1 MRKSKRI
8 ISLLTA
14 LCLTLGLCP
23 ASAAEGRTVSVG
35 TARELI
41 ALSESCTLDTWS
53 QGLTVELTAD
63 IDLGNAAFRP
73 IPIFCGVFEG
83 NGHRISGL
91 RVTGKGS
98 DQGLFRYLKE
108 GAVVRN
114 LELEGE
120 ILPEGTKSGLGLL
133 CGRNEGTV
141 TGVTVSGTVSGE
153 EDVGGLVGVNEATG
167 VLRQCENQAQITGV
181 THTGGIAGRNE
192 GTIEACI
199 NRGAIDPDANDDAQ
213 DTGGIAGRSSGTI
226 TGSVNHGEI
235 GYPHTGY
242 NVGGIAGR
250 QNGSVV
256 GCENYGSIWGRKD
269 VGGIVGQFEPYT
281 VLTYGE
287 DPMQRLDDELSRLSG
302 LMTRLTDQISGYSG
316 DAVDDLKAVSGAM
329 DAIRE
334 TAHTA
339 GTDGREDA
347 QAAGEAI
354 YDSAQIING
363 ALGTLLDHTETFAAA
378 ADRDLTELGDAMD
391 ALRDCLDKGFTA
403 MDSAAY
409 EARLTLDAQVRDMEV
424 QAGRISAAIEEIG
437 AYFDALDGVVRAAG
451 SLLNGGTLEALEDA
465 VEELKRHDVERALTS
480 IGTSLREISGD
491 VTALRENL
499 GDALDDFGDAA
510 DDTWEEADAALDRVS
525 GAADGLQSACKGFS
539 DAAIGELRTVNSAV
553 DAIEDMLRQWL
564 GALSGKGGNAADQ
577 IDEQLQLIG
586 DRVDRLTDGAASAN
600 RDLHDTT
607 GDILSQLDSVRSAI
621 TDLGSTPEK
630 TVDDVSDSVEQ
641 EGEQGRVISCANHG
655 EVTGD
660 ANVGGVAGILATELG
675 LDPEEDL
682 DIQNDKLLSDTTAY
696 IKATVRDCR
705 NAGAVTAKNDCAG
718 GIIGR
723 GEVGAVL
730 DCRNTGDVETTSGG
744 QCGGVAGLSRTVIRR
759 SYALCS
765 LTGNDKV
772 GGVAGEGHDI
782 RECYTMVSVVG
793 GGERFG
799 AVAGM
804 ADGEVERNYF
814 VRESLAGI
822 DGVDY
827 AGKAEPMDYEDFA
840 AVPGMPEEFLGFR
853 ITFLV
858 DGAAIKTLAVPYGG
872 DLDPESIPEVPR
884 REGVYGAWEDFSQ
897 ENIIRSRTVE
907 AVYSDWITTISTGE
921 EQPVL
926 LLEGAFAPGARLE
939 AEDWTPGAGKL
950 LEGYRLAAGYTFS
963 VEDRGQAEL
972 QGGYTVRVRVPDA
985 KGEVC
990 VAVWQDGALRLA
1002 EARREGSYL
1011 SFPMEREGSFA
1022 VLTRPGVPSPWLF
1035 AASAAVL
1042 AALLVLLRHKKRTAA
1057 RRQYSIKKGLRIP
1070 GDGRRERRPFT
1081 AGKGLQITA
1090 EYTIL
1095 KRSVRD

>member
-363 ALGTLLDHTETFAAA
+363 ALGTLLDQTETFAAA
-378 ADRDLTELGDAMD
+378 ADRNLTELGDAMD

-424 QAGRISAAIEEIG
+424 QAGCISAAIEEIG

-499 GDALDDFGDAA
+499 GDALADFG
-510 DDTWEEADAALDRVS
+510 ER
-525 GAADGLQSACKGFS
+525 
-539 DAAIGELRTVNSAV
+539 
-553 DAIEDMLRQWL
+553 
-564 GALSGKGGNAADQ
+564 
-577 IDEQLQLIG
+577 
-586 DRVDRLTDGAASAN
+586 
-600 RDLHDTT
+600 H
-607 GDILSQLDSVRSAI
+607 
-621 TDLGSTPEK
+621 
-630 TVDDVSDSVEQ
+630 
-641 EGEQGRVISCANHG
+641 
-655 EVTGD
+655 
-660 ANVGGVAGILATELG
+660 
-675 LDPEEDL
+675 
-682 DIQNDKLLSDTTAY
+682 
-696 IKATVRDCR
+696 
-705 NAGAVTAKNDCAG
+705 
-718 GIIGR
+718 
-723 GEVGAVL
+723 
-730 DCRNTGDVETTSGG
+730 
-744 QCGGVAGLSRTVIRR
+744 
-759 SYALCS
+759 
-765 LTGNDKV
+765 
-772 GGVAGEGHDI
+772 
-782 RECYTMVSVVG
+782 VG
-793 GGERFG
+793 GGRRG
-799 AVAGM
+799 PG
-804 ADGEVERNYF
+804 
-814 VRESLAGI
+814 S
-822 DGVDY
+822 GVGGGGR
-827 AGKAEPMDYEDFA
+827 APKRLQRVQRRRHWRA
-840 AVPGMPEEFLGFR
+840 AHR
-853 ITFLV
+853 QQ
-858 DGAAIKTLAVPYGG
+858 
-872 DLDPESIPEVPR
+872 R
-884 REGVYGAWEDFSQ
+884 RG
-897 ENIIRSRTVE
+897 
-907 AVYSDWITTISTGE
+907 
-921 EQPVL
+921 
-926 LLEGAFAPGARLE
+926 
-939 AEDWTPGAGKL
+939 
-950 LEGYRLAAGYTFS
+950 
-963 VEDRGQAEL
+963 
-972 QGGYTVRVRVPDA
+972 
-985 KGEVC
+985 C
-990 VAVWQDGALRLA
+990 
-1002 EARREGSYL
+1002 
-1011 SFPMEREGSFA
+1011 
-1022 VLTRPGVPSPWLF
+1022 
-1035 AASAAVL
+1035 
-1042 AALLVLLRHKKRTAA
+1042 H
-1057 RRQYSIKKGLRIP
+1057 
-1070 GDGRRERRPFT
+1070 
-1081 AGKGLQITA
+1081 
-1090 EYTIL
+1090 
-1095 KRSVRD
+1095 

>member
-41 ALSESCTLDTWS
+41 ALSKSCTLDTWS

-108 GAVVRN
+108 EAVVRN

-181 THTGGIAGRNE
+181 THIGGIAGRNE

-465 VEELKRHDVERALTS
+465 VEELKRHDVERALIS

-621 TDLGSTPEK
+621 IDLGSTPEK

-730 DCRNTGDVETTSGG
+730 DCRNTGDVETASGG

-782 RECYTMVSVVG
+782 RECYTMVSVTG

-897 ENIIRSRTVE
+897 ENITRSRTVE

-963 VEDRGQAEL
+963 VEDRGQAEP

-1002 EARREGSYL
+1002 EARQEGSYL

-1035 AASAAVL
+1035 VASAAVL
-1042 AALLVLLRHKKRTAA
+1042 AALLVLLRHKKKDRSKAA
-1057 RRQYSIKKGLRIP
+1057 
-1070 GDGRRERRPFT
+1070 
-1081 AGKGLQITA
+1081 
-1090 EYTIL
+1090 
-1095 KRSVRD
+1095 V

>member
-41 ALSESCTLDTWS
+41 ALSKSCTLDTWS

-108 GAVVRN
+108 EAVVRN

-181 THTGGIAGRNE
+181 THIGGIAGRNE

-363 ALGTLLDHTETFAAA
+363 ALGTLLDQTETFAAA

-451 SLLNGGTLEALEDA
+451 SLLNGGT
-465 VEELKRHDVERALTS
+465 
-480 IGTSLREISGD
+480 
-491 VTALRENL
+491 
-499 GDALDDFGDAA
+499 
-510 DDTWEEADAALDRVS
+510 
-525 GAADGLQSACKGFS
+525 C
-539 DAAIGELRTVNSAV
+539 
-553 DAIEDMLRQWL
+553 
-564 GALSGKGGNAADQ
+564 
-577 IDEQLQLIG
+577 
-586 DRVDRLTDGAASAN
+586 
-600 RDLHDTT
+600 
-607 GDILSQLDSVRSAI
+607 
-621 TDLGSTPEK
+621 
-630 TVDDVSDSVEQ
+630 
-641 EGEQGRVISCANHG
+641 GRRPS
-655 EVTGD
+655 
-660 ANVGGVAGILATELG
+660 
-675 LDPEEDL
+675 
-682 DIQNDKLLSDTTAY
+682 
-696 IKATVRDCR
+696 
-705 NAGAVTAKNDCAG
+705 
-718 GIIGR
+718 
-723 GEVGAVL
+723 
-730 DCRNTGDVETTSGG
+730 
-744 QCGGVAGLSRTVIRR
+744 
-759 SYALCS
+759 
-765 LTGNDKV
+765 
-772 GGVAGEGHDI
+772 
-782 RECYTMVSVVG
+782 
-793 GGERFG
+793 
-799 AVAGM
+799 
-804 ADGEVERNYF
+804 
-814 VRESLAGI
+814 
-822 DGVDY
+822 
-827 AGKAEPMDYEDFA
+827 
-840 AVPGMPEEFLGFR
+840 
-853 ITFLV
+853 
-858 DGAAIKTLAVPYGG
+858 
-872 DLDPESIPEVPR
+872 
-884 REGVYGAWEDFSQ
+884 
-897 ENIIRSRTVE
+897 
-907 AVYSDWITTISTGE
+907 
-921 EQPVL
+921 
-926 LLEGAFAPGARLE
+926 
-939 AEDWTPGAGKL
+939 
-950 LEGYRLAAGYTFS
+950 RLA
-963 VEDRGQAEL
+963 
-972 QGGYTVRVRVPDA
+972 
-985 KGEVC
+985 
-990 VAVWQDGALRLA
+990 
-1002 EARREGSYL
+1002 
-1011 SFPMEREGSFA
+1011 
-1022 VLTRPGVPSPWLF
+1022 
-1035 AASAAVL
+1035 
-1042 AALLVLLRHKKRTAA
+1042 
-1057 RRQYSIKKGLRIP
+1057 
-1070 GDGRRERRPFT
+1070 
-1081 AGKGLQITA
+1081 
-1090 EYTIL
+1090 
-1095 KRSVRD
+1095 

>member
-334 TAHTA
+334 RPPIPQGPTA
-339 GTDGREDA
+339 GRTPRRLERRSTTRLRSSTGRWGHFWTIRRPSPRRRTGISPSWA
-347 QAAGEAI
+347 TPWTR
-354 YDSAQIING
+354 SV
-363 ALGTLLDHTETFAAA
+363 
-378 ADRDLTELGDAMD
+378 
-391 ALRDCLDKGFTA
+391 TA
-403 MDSAAY
+403 W
-409 EARLTLDAQVRDMEV
+409 T
-424 QAGRISAAIEEIG
+424 
-437 AYFDALDGVVRAAG
+437 
-451 SLLNGGTLEALEDA
+451 
-465 VEELKRHDVERALTS
+465 RALPLWTARPMRRGS
-480 IGTSLREISGD
+480 HWMPRSGIWKFRPD
-491 VTALRENL
+491 
-499 GDALDDFGDAA
+499 
-510 DDTWEEADAALDRVS
+510 
-525 GAADGLQSACKGFS
+525 
-539 DAAIGELRTVNSAV
+539 
-553 DAIEDMLRQWL
+553 
-564 GALSGKGGNAADQ
+564 
-577 IDEQLQLIG
+577 
-586 DRVDRLTDGAASAN
+586 ASA
-600 RDLHDTT
+600 RP
-607 GDILSQLDSVRSAI
+607 SRRSAP
-621 TDLGSTPEK
+621 TLTPWM
-630 TVDDVSDSVEQ
+630 
-641 EGEQGRVISCANHG
+641 GW
-655 EVTGD
+655 
-660 ANVGGVAGILATELG
+660 
-675 LDPEEDL
+675 
-682 DIQNDKLLSDTTAY
+682 
-696 IKATVRDCR
+696 
-705 NAGAVTAKNDCAG
+705 
-718 GIIGR
+718 
-723 GEVGAVL
+723 
-730 DCRNTGDVETTSGG
+730 
-744 QCGGVAGLSRTVIRR
+744 CG
-759 SYALCS
+759 
-765 LTGNDKV
+765 
-772 GGVAGEGHDI
+772 
-782 RECYTMVSVVG
+782 
-793 GGERFG
+793 
-799 AVAGM
+799 
-804 ADGEVERNYF
+804 
-814 VRESLAGI
+814 
-822 DGVDY
+822 
-827 AGKAEPMDYEDFA
+827 
-840 AVPGMPEEFLGFR
+840 
-853 ITFLV
+853 
-858 DGAAIKTLAVPYGG
+858 
-872 DLDPESIPEVPR
+872 PR
-884 REGVYGAWEDFSQ
+884 
-897 ENIIRSRTVE
+897 
-907 AVYSDWITTISTGE
+907 
-921 EQPVL
+921 
-926 LLEGAFAPGARLE
+926 
-939 AEDWTPGAGKL
+939 
-950 LEGYRLAAGYTFS
+950 
-963 VEDRGQAEL
+963 
-972 QGGYTVRVRVPDA
+972 
-985 KGEVC
+985 EVC
-990 VAVWQDGALRLA
+990 
-1002 EARREGSYL
+1002 
-1011 SFPMEREGSFA
+1011 
-1022 VLTRPGVPSPWLF
+1022 
-1035 AASAAVL
+1035 
-1042 AALLVLLRHKKRTAA
+1042 
-1057 RRQYSIKKGLRIP
+1057 
-1070 GDGRRERRPFT
+1070 
-1081 AGKGLQITA
+1081 
-1090 EYTIL
+1090 
-1095 KRSVRD
+1095 

>member
-465 VEELKRHDVERALTS
+465 VEELKRHDVEHALTS

-621 TDLGSTPEK
+621 IDLGSTPEK

-641 EGEQGRVISCANHG
+641 EG
-655 EVTGD
+655 
-660 ANVGGVAGILATELG
+660 
-675 LDPEEDL
+675 
-682 DIQNDKLLSDTTAY
+682 
-696 IKATVRDCR
+696 
-705 NAGAVTAKNDCAG
+705 
-718 GIIGR
+718 
-723 GEVGAVL
+723 
-730 DCRNTGDVETTSGG
+730 TS
-744 QCGGVAGLSRTVIRR
+744 LSRRAICA
-759 SYALCS
+759 SSS
-765 LTGNDKV
+765 LGN
-772 GGVAGEGHDI
+772 
-782 RECYTMVSVVG
+782 
-793 GGERFG
+793 
-799 AVAGM
+799 
-804 ADGEVERNYF
+804 
-814 VRESLAGI
+814 
-822 DGVDY
+822 
-827 AGKAEPMDYEDFA
+827 
-840 AVPGMPEEFLGFR
+840 
-853 ITFLV
+853 
-858 DGAAIKTLAVPYGG
+858 
-872 DLDPESIPEVPR
+872 
-884 REGVYGAWEDFSQ
+884 
-897 ENIIRSRTVE
+897 
-907 AVYSDWITTISTGE
+907 
-921 EQPVL
+921 
-926 LLEGAFAPGARLE
+926 
-939 AEDWTPGAGKL
+939 
-950 LEGYRLAAGYTFS
+950 
-963 VEDRGQAEL
+963 
-972 QGGYTVRVRVPDA
+972 
-985 KGEVC
+985 
-990 VAVWQDGALRLA
+990 
-1002 EARREGSYL
+1002 
-1011 SFPMEREGSFA
+1011 
-1022 VLTRPGVPSPWLF
+1022 
-1035 AASAAVL
+1035 
-1042 AALLVLLRHKKRTAA
+1042 
-1057 RRQYSIKKGLRIP
+1057 
-1070 GDGRRERRPFT
+1070 
-1081 AGKGLQITA
+1081 
-1090 EYTIL
+1090 
-1095 KRSVRD
+1095 

>member
-363 ALGTLLDHTETFAAA
+363 ALGTLLDQTETFAAA
-378 ADRDLTELGDAMD
+378 ADRNLTELGDAMD

-424 QAGRISAAIEEIG
+424 QAGCISAAIEEIG

-897 ENIIRSRTVE
+897 ENITRSRTVE

-939 AEDWTPGAGKL
+939 AEDWTPGAG
-950 LEGYRLAAGYTFS
+950 AF
-963 VEDRGQAEL
+963 
-972 QGGYTVRVRVPDA
+972 
-985 KGEVC
+985 
-990 VAVWQDGALRLA
+990 
-1002 EARREGSYL
+1002 
-1011 SFPMEREGSFA
+1011 
-1022 VLTRPGVPSPWLF
+1022 
-1035 AASAAVL
+1035 
-1042 AALLVLLRHKKRTAA
+1042 
-1057 RRQYSIKKGLRIP
+1057 YS
-1070 GDGRRERRPFT
+1070 
-1081 AGKGLQITA
+1081 GKGLANNRRIY
-1090 EYTIL
+1090 YTKTVCSRLAQLVVCLPFWEDRYPIHFPESEDPEAFGTVACGGNSPVEKL
-1095 KRSVRD
+1095 SQNRA